1 MGDDYMPRHLDEV
14 IRDNLR
20 LFGAVVVTGPK
31 WCGKTTTASRL
42 AKGVISLQDER
53 QYTRYRAL
61 AYMDPQLVLSG
72 ERPLLIDEWQ
82 SIPELWDA
90 ARYNV
95 DLSKK
100 KGQFILTGSVSFRM
114 DDDRIRHSGS
124 GRISR
129 IRMRTM
135 TLSESGN
142 STSEVSLGALFD
154 GCPKVMGLS
163 RLELDD
169 IAGEIVRGGWPETVG
184 LDDMD
189 AHKVV
194 RSYCE
199 TLLEGK
205 VDTSDGKVRD
215 IRKMRALMRSLS
227 RNTASQ
233 ARASTLVEDVNGSG
247 SARISINTVYEYLSH
262 LADLCV
268 TDDLPSWSPKLRSKT
283 TVRTSDTRYLADPAI
298 AAYFLG
304 AGRDDVL
311 HDPETFGLLFETMA
325 LRDLRVYAQLLEGE
339 VFHYRDEDG
348 LEVDAVIHLWD
359 GRWGAAEIKLT
370 DAWADKGAEN
380 LIRLRDKVDAD
391 EMGAPSFLM
400 VVTASGAAYTR
411 PDGIHVVPLACLG
424 NRILNSRAPFK
435 DHGPHKGGGGHPQ
448 RRGGRR

>member
-61 AYMDPQLVLSG
+61 ADMDPQLVLSG

-90 ARYNV
+90 VRYNV

-215 IRKMRALMRSLS
+215 IRHQEDEGPDEVPVQEHGVPGPGIDAGRGRQRVRKRQDIHQHRVRVPIPPGRPVRHGRPAVMVAEAALQDHREDLRHQVPGRPSHRRVLPGCREGRRPARPGDFRAPVRDHGPARPQGVRPAPGGGGVPLPRRGRTGGGCGHPSVG
-227 RNTASQ
+227 RQVGRRGDQ
-233 ARASTLVEDVNGSG
+233 AHRRMGGQGRGEPHQAEGKGGFRRDGRAVVPDGG
-247 SARISINTVYEYLSH
+247 H
-262 LADLCV
+262 G
-268 TDDLPSWSPKLRSKT
+268 LRGR
-283 TVRTSDTRYLADPAI
+283 VHE
-298 AAYFLG
+298 
-304 AGRDDVL
+304 AGRD
-311 HDPETFGLLFETMA
+311 T
-325 LRDLRVYAQLLEGE
+325 R
-339 VFHYRDEDG
+339 
-348 LEVDAVIHLWD
+348 
-359 GRWGAAEIKLT
+359 
-370 DAWADKGAEN
+370 
-380 LIRLRDKVDAD
+380 
-391 EMGAPSFLM
+391 GAPRLP
-400 VVTASGAAYTR
+400 GE
-411 PDGIHVVPLACLG
+411 PNP
-424 NRILNSRAPFK
+424 K
-435 DHGPHKGGGGHPQ
+435 
-448 RRGGRR
+448 